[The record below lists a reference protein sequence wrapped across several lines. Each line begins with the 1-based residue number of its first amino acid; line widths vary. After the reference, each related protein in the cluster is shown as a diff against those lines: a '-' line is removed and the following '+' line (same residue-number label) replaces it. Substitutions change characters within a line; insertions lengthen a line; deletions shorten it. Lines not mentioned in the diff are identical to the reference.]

1 MLVPMIPPKK
11 SPPASPSHASPAGNA
26 DDPWNKYEPTAA
38 RKHGKPGREAR
49 PKSITIDI
57 HSHVAVPAAAE
68 FVKPHFDPMKNAM
81 VLHATPE
88 TRALNQKQ
96 EADIRPRI
104 TGYDLRLKDLDAMG
118 IDFQLVMPPPPQCY
132 YTVPPDIAVQA
143 AQIVNDGIAE
153 YVAGKP
159 DRFAGLGSA
168 PMPAGEEAAKELERC
183 VKTLGLKGVQILT
196 NVNGQELSDPAF
208 APFWKKAEELQAL
221 VVLHPLGFSEA
232 KRLSRFSFNNTIGN
246 PLDTTIALHY
256 LIFDGVLERHPN
268 LKILAVH
275 GGGYLAA
282 YSGRI
287 DHAWGARSDAHGDLP
302 HPPTSYLKKIYF
314 DSVVFTPYQLAELVR
329 LYGAD
334 HIIMGTDYPFDMAD
348 YDPIGH
354 VADVDGLRCLDDRR
368 DRGRQCEAAAGAVA
382 CERQRALLRPR
393 PACGR
398 GRGLQASGRCA
409 EARAHSAERLRRIEL
424 HAPCPL
430 PASGTRAQRRRP
442 HSRHRSCATR
452 SLLRLHAGLGR
463 DLAPAREVVADEVAH
478 PLRAESDRAASPAG
492 RSPSSPTGSVM
503 MALTSLLS
511 RAVIAGGR
519 FGGADQREP
528 ERRLEARH
536 AGLDHRRNLRAPGWR
551 AGWCSPP
558 GS

>member
-1 MLVPMIPPKK
+1 MTQ
-11 SPPASPSHASPAGNA
+11 
-26 DDPWNKYEPTAA
+26 WNKYEPTAA
-38 RKHGKPGREAR
+38 RKHGRTGREAR

-88 TRALNQKQ
+88 TRALNQMQ

-143 AQIVNDGIAE
+143 AKIVNDGIAE

-168 PMPAGEEAAKELERC
+168 PMPAGDEAAKELERC

-208 APFWKKAEELQAL
+208 ASFWKKAEELQAL

-287 DHAWGARSDAHGDLP
+287 DHSWGARSDAHGDLP
-302 HPPTSYLKKIYF
+302 SPPTSYLKKIYF

-354 VADVDGLRCLDDRR
+354 VAGVEGFDASTI
-368 DRGRQCEAAAGAVA
+368 AA
-382 CERQRALLRPR
+382 
-393 PACGR
+393 
-398 GRGLQASGRCA
+398 
-409 EARAHSAERLRRIEL
+409 
-424 HAPCPL
+424 
-430 PASGTRAQRRRP
+430 
-442 HSRHRSCATR
+442 
-452 SLLRLHAGLGR
+452 
-463 DLAPAREVVADEVAH
+463 
-478 PLRAESDRAASPAG
+478 
-492 RSPSSPTGSVM
+492 
-503 MALTSLLS
+503 
-511 RAVIAGGR
+511 IAGGN
-519 FGGADQREP
+519 AKKI
-528 ERRLEARH
+528 L
-536 AGLDHRRNLRAPGWR
+536 GL
-551 AGWCSPP
+551 
-558 GS
+558 

>member
-1 MLVPMIPPKK
+1 MQ
-11 SPPASPSHASPAGNA
+11 
-26 DDPWNKYEPTAA
+26 AA
-38 RKHGKPGREAR
+38 R
-49 PKSITIDI
+49 
-57 HSHVAVPAAAE
+57 
-68 FVKPHFDPMKNAM
+68 
-81 VLHATPE
+81 
-88 TRALNQKQ
+88 
-96 EADIRPRI
+96 
-104 TGYDLRLKDLDAMG
+104 
-118 IDFQLVMPPPPQCY
+118 
-132 YTVPPDIAVQA
+132 
-143 AQIVNDGIAE
+143 IVNDGIAE

-232 KRLSRFSFNNTIGN
+232 KRLARFSFNNTIGN

-287 DHAWGARSDAHGDLP
+287 DHSWGARSDAHGDLP

-334 HIIMGTDYPFDMAD
+334 RIIMGTDYPFDMAD

-354 VADVDGLRCLDDRR
+354 VAGVEGFDASTI
-368 DRGRQCEAAAGAVA
+368 AA
-382 CERQRALLRPR
+382 
-393 PACGR
+393 
-398 GRGLQASGRCA
+398 
-409 EARAHSAERLRRIEL
+409 
-424 HAPCPL
+424 
-430 PASGTRAQRRRP
+430 
-442 HSRHRSCATR
+442 
-452 SLLRLHAGLGR
+452 
-463 DLAPAREVVADEVAH
+463 
-478 PLRAESDRAASPAG
+478 
-492 RSPSSPTGSVM
+492 
-503 MALTSLLS
+503 
-511 RAVIAGGR
+511 IAGGN
-519 FGGADQREP
+519 AK
-528 ERRLEARH
+528 RLL
-536 AGLDHRRNLRAPGWR
+536 GL
-551 AGWCSPP
+551 
-558 GS
+558 